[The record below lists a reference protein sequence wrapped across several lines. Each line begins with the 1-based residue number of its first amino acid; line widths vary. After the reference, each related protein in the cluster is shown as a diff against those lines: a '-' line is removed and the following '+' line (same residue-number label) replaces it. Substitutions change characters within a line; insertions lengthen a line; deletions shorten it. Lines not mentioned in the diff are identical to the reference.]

1 MTQDRRIRLATTEDA
16 AACAVIYAHYVR
28 HTVITFETEP
38 PSVADMAVR
47 IATSN
52 ERHAWL
58 VLEEAGAVVGYAY
71 AGPFKPRAAYQWSCE
86 VSVYLHP
93 EHRGAGAGRALYDAL
108 LPMLRER
115 GYRRAIAVVAQ
126 PNPASNRLH
135 EKLGFTHTGTQPRV
149 GWKHGAWHDV
159 AWSQLD
165 LVQDEDLVAPP
176 APPA

>member
-71 AGPFKPRAAYQWSCE
+71 ATAFKVRPAYRWSCE
-86 VSVYLHP
+86 VSVYLDHA
-93 EHRGAGAGRALYDAL
+93 HRGKGAGRALYEAL
-108 LPMLRER
+108 LPILRER
-115 GYRRAIAVVAQ
+115 GYRRAVAGIAQ

-135 EKLGFTHTGTQPRV
+135 ERLGFQHVGTQPRI
-149 GWKHGAWHDV
+149 GWKNGAWHDV
-159 AWSQLD
+159 AQFHLD
-165 LVQDEDLVAPP
+165 LEPDEDLASPP